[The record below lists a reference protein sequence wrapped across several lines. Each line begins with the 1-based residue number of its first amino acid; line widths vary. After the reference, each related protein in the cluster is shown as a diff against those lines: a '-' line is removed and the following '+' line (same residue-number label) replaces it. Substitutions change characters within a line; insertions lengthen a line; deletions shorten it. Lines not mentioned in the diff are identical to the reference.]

1 MEAKDGIKTFYA
13 KDGKAWRNWLAKN
26 YTVGKSVWRIIYR
39 KDSGTPSVY
48 YPEAVDQALCFGWV
62 DRKPNKRDNNI
73 YYHFFSMRNPKNTW
87 SGINKIK
94 WQS

>member
-1 MEAKDGIKTFYA
+1 MMHKNMMLQLKKLGAIGLLRITPWEKVFGGLST
-13 KDGKAWRNWLAKN
+13 GKIREHPAYIN
-26 YTVGKSVWRIIYR
+26 
-39 KDSGTPSVY
+39 
-48 YPEAVDQALCFGWV
+48 PEAVDQALCFGWV

-73 YYHFFSMRNPKNTW
+73 YYHFFSKRNPKNTW